1 MEGGPVRFLSLS
13 KCLIRVAR
21 RVRGQA
27 WEQGCD
33 RVSQSLQQTDNTF
46 YFSLTALSGT
56 DSSLILTWQI

>member
-33 RVSQSLQQTDNTF
+33 RVSQSLQQTDKHFT
-46 YFSLTALSGT
+46 SLLRLSLALIAASY
-56 DSSLILTWQI
+56 